1 MDRRGGTQRLWPRGR
16 RSGLAFALLLA
27 CLVVSATLASSAAAY
42 RQGDD
47 WRHLDLALTYL
58 GQVTPQRPVVV
69 LFGGSA
75 VRESTI
81 SDRSWR
87 RQIVSL
93 GGPRVLAFNLGA
105 ASQSYRQNAAMV
117 RRLPDVP
124 TLVVIGVNVGRYTF
138 RPPET
143 APPLALAGK
152 SLTLAQVDDY
162 AQHRFTGPPRL
173 SSAQKSALL
182 TRWLRERYPVFRERF
197 AWNAG
202 QLEEL
207 VAACR
212 ERGFRVVLLN
222 SPLNLQ
228 VIRHRM
234 DAPRTRYRRH
244 CVATATRFDVPWVN
258 FVARAGLVNADF
270 ADNWHLLEAGRVKW
284 QRRLSQTVVEWL
296 RRYRIGEPTPEPS
309 PSSTP
314 TASPGAA
321 APPSAL

>member
-1 MDRRGGTQRLWPRGR
+1 MPPRRGRA
-16 RSGLAFALLLA
+16 GLVVVLLLA
-27 CLVVSATLASSAAAY
+27 CLGAGATLAGSAAAF
-42 RQGDD
+42 RHGDD
-47 WRHLDLALTYL
+47 WRHLELALTYL
-58 GQVTPQRPVVV
+58 GQTTPRRPVVI

-75 VRESTI
+75 ARESTI

-124 TLVVIGVNVGRYTF
+124 TLVVIGVNVGRYTS
-138 RPPET
+138 RLPET
-143 APPLALAGK
+143 ASSLARAGETV
-152 SLTLAQVDDY
+152 TLAQVDDY

-173 SSAQKSALL
+173 SWAQKSALL

-207 VAACR
+207 VAACQ

-222 SPLNLQ
+222 LPLNLQ
-228 VIRHRM
+228 VIRQRM
-234 DAPRTRYRRH
+234 DAPRTRYRRR

-258 FVARAGLVNADF
+258 FVARSGLVNADF
-270 ADNWHLLEAGRVKW
+270 ADNWHLVGPGRVKW
-284 QRRLSQTVVEWL
+284 QARLSRSVVEWL
-296 RRYRIGEPTPEPS
+296 RRYRIGEPTSEPS
-309 PSSTP
+309 PSPTP

-321 APPSAL
+321 AAPPAP